1 MVRPSP
7 KVAMLGKK
15 TYRTFYLHLPF
26 LVLGITNFGGHTHGS
41 HYQPPTSFIAV
52 APLLV
57 SYGDS
62 GCHGYF
68 SWTWRPLVLRTLDCL
83 AYRCL
88 WSGLSLRF
96 IFLLAGSEGLV
107 SFCPHQYLKF
117 HPYLSSLPLF
127 LSAPLSSTLF
137 LRSLYWGWNSGPHF
151 TCTGQMLFHGPQ
163 SLGLFLLR
171 QSHCIARPPP
181 IHPPASSLGLTR
193 SRGSGR
199 QHLVHLH
206 CGFDL
211 CFPPIDSSV
220 RCLI

>member
-1 MVRPSP
+1 M
-7 KVAMLGKK
+7 
-15 TYRTFYLHLPF
+15 PF
-26 LVLGITNFGGHTHGS
+26 LVLGITNFSGHTHGS

-83 AYRCL
+83 ACRCL
-88 WSGLSLRF
+88 WSGLSLCF

-127 LSAPLSSTLF
+127 LSF
-137 LRSLYWGWNSGPHF
+137 SLLLCLPPFSFDP
-151 TCTGQMLFHGPQ
+151 CTGDGTQDLISPILGKCSSMDL
-163 SLGLFLLR
+163 SL
-171 QSHCIARPPP
+171 
-181 IHPPASSLGLTR
+181 
-193 SRGSGR
+193 
-199 QHLVHLH
+199 
-206 CGFDL
+206 
-211 CFPPIDSSV
+211 
-220 RCLI
+220 